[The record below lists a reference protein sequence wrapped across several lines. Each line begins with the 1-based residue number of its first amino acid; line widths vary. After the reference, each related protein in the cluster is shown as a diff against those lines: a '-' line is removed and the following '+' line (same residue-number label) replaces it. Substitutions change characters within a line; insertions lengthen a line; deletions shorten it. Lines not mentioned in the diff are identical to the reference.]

1 MPVSAATV
9 PVIVFFL
16 FVFLLGVF
24 MLGVRVAGARTADQF
39 EGKTAL
45 VAATVPTIIF
55 MLVAV
60 FLLRRVEAIR
70 IRREIILI
78 ER

>member
-1 MPVSAATV
+1 
-9 PVIVFFL
+9 
-16 FVFLLGVF
+16 